1 VSVLQVAPRIL
12 PRKSLV
18 LPPEYAEESPGC
30 GEKLLELWLR
40 RDVSGTPLLK
50 ASFGWDF
57 EIA

>member
-30 GEKLLELWLR
+30 GEKLPELWLR
-40 RDVSGTPLLK
+40 RDALGTLLLM
-50 ASFGWDF
+50 AAFGRNF